1 MQPNLNPLIQ
11 HTATKSTGT
20 IPVVNCLAMTM
31 LVNVKV
37 LTLVAMETFKVKVHT
52 LVAMETIKVQ
62 CMDMVILSWNI
73 G

>member
-1 MQPNLNPLIQ
+1 
-11 HTATKSTGT
+11 
-20 IPVVNCLAMTM
+20 MTM

-73 G
+73 GLLEPSLVTLEYVLFVPVTN